1 MTVLFA
7 QYGSL
12 IRAIA
17 RGLARQYSAST
28 EDLEQEGYAALL
40 ALTGKLRPETAEA
53 YVRVRVRGAM
63 LDSLAREL
71 RHRHEGL
78 GGIADGKRAPG
89 PDPEAAA
96 AAAEQRQRLK
106 AAVADLPQKQRVVV
120 ELRLRHEMRQSQ
132 VGRELG
138 ITQPA
143 VSQIEGRA
151 LRRLR
156 EALAS

>member
-1 MTVLFA
+1 MAAWCA
-7 QYGSL
+7 QYESL

-40 ALTGKLRPETAEA
+40 AVTGRLRPETAEA

-71 RHRHEGL
+71 RQRHEDL
-78 GGIADGKRAPG
+78 SEDGEFPS
-89 PDPEAAA
+89 PLPSPEEAAEAAERTGRLA
-96 AAAEQRQRLK
+96 AAVDQLPARQRT
-106 AAVADLPQKQRVVV
+106 VVR
-120 ELRLRHEMRQSQ
+120 LRLREDTQTE

-138 ITQPA
+138 IAQPA
-143 VSQIEGRA
+143 VSQLERRA
-151 LRRLR
+151 VRRLR
-156 EALAS
+156 DALAS

>member
-1 MTVLFA
+1 MAAWCA
-7 QYGSL
+7 QYESL

-40 ALTGKLRPETAEA
+40 AIGTLRPETAEA

-71 RHRHEGL
+71 RQRHEDL
-78 GGIADGKRAPG
+78 SEDGDFSSPL
-89 PDPEAAA
+89 PSPEEAAEAAERTGRLA
-96 AAAEQRQRLK
+96 AAVDQLPARQR
-106 AAVADLPQKQRVVV
+106 AVVR
-120 ELRLRHEMRQSQ
+120 LRLREGTQSQ

-138 ITQPA
+138 IAQPA
-143 VSQIEGRA
+143 VSQLERRA
-151 LRRLR
+151 VRRLR
-156 EALAS
+156 DALAS